1 MRIVASTP
9 VLVLWWV
16 AVGLTVAVIVP
27 LAVYLL
33 HQTWQAARNIRR
45 YTDEALEAGRGI
57 AENAAAVG
65 ALDDT
70 IETAIPIVDKAEALD
85 EATGRLAA
93 LLADRASG

>member
-70 IETAIPIVDKAEALD
+70 IETAIPIVEKAEALD
-85 EATGRLAA
+85 EATGRMAD

>member
-16 AVGLTVAVIVP
+16 AVGLTVVVIVP

-45 YTDEALEAGRGI
+45 YTDGALEAGRGI
-57 AENAAAVG
+57 AENAGAVG

-70 IETAIPIVDKAEALD
+70 IETAIPIVEKAEALD
-85 EATGRLAA
+85 EATGRMAA

>member
-16 AVGLTVAVIVP
+16 ALGLTVVVIVP

-45 YTDEALEAGRGI
+45 YTGGALEAGRGI
-57 AENAAAVG
+57 AENTAAVR

-70 IETAIPIVDKAEALD
+70 IETAVPIAEKTEALD
-85 EATGRLAA
+85 EATGRMAG
-93 LLADRASG
+93 LLAERVAD

>member
-16 AVGLTVAVIVP
+16 AVGLTVVVIVP

-57 AENAAAVG
+57 AENAGAVG

-70 IETAIPIVDKAEALD
+70 IETAIAVVEKAEALD
-85 EATGRLAA
+85 EATGRMAA

>member
-16 AVGLTVAVIVP
+16 ALGLTVVVIVP

-45 YTDEALEAGRGI
+45 YADGALEAGRGI

-70 IETAIPIVDKAEALD
+70 IASAVPVVEKTEALD
-85 EATGRLAA
+85 EATGRMAG
-93 LLADRASG
+93 LLAERVSG